1 MPEITGLTVLIDG
14 DISGITKAINEAKA
28 EIDAFS
34 SYTAVG
40 YAGGD
45 YTTAKKRYN
54 YWADSG
60 HINTNE
66 KISWWRDAMDYFSY
80 DETAQWEARKEIFAL
95 QQQNIS
101 DINKLAER
109 LVEFN
114 DYYSGTESGSTDAI
128 NMFNSV
134 KELNKSNARAG
145 ILTWME
151 YFDNVSELG
160 TKMYEGR
167 IKNSEEWLRR
177 EEKYNGLSVDD
188 YVKGLERM
196 KEYTAQYCS
205 EGLISYKEY
214 IQGIEYLDDK
224 IADKHAEEYAHWKN
238 DAAVWKS
245 DRDLYGDWA
254 EKGDSTVEFF
264 SRYKNKTKEFYNAG
278 KISWDTM
285 NEEIQAA
292 DRELFKIQST
302 GDEVYSK
309 WKNDADGWKNLRDT
323 YGDWE
328 KYGDSIV
335 QFYNRCIEKVAQLYK
350 EGHISWQK
358 YSDETMNYEMKLF
371 EAESV
376 SMDNILAQMSE
387 HIKNKQKL
395 FKDEEQSL
403 KDSWSVSDRDDRL
416 YELKGELAVYKNAVT
431 EKGKDKYRSLLDEQ
445 KKLRREE
452 ELYNL
457 QQKNNAVLEKLQA
470 QYDAAEKNKDNIL
483 NKITS
488 TNNDLKNIAD
498 DFNIDFSQ
506 FGKKTEQLL
515 EQLIY
520 EVRSAASKANT
531 NTYNDSR
538 KISINTAVS
547 GTLLD
552 RYINGRSAGLAG
564 VIYNGRVR

>member
-134 KELNKSNARAG
+134 KELNKSNAQAG

-224 IADKHAEEYAHWKN
+224 IADKHAEEYARWKN

-292 DRELFKIQST
+292 DRELFKIQSA

-520 EVRSAASKANT
+520 EVRSAALKANT

>member
-109 LVEFN
+109 LIEFN

-224 IADKHAEEYAHWKN
+224 IDDKHAEEYARWKN

-254 EKGDSTVEFF
+254 EKGDSTVGFF
-264 SRYKNKTKEFYNAG
+264 SRYKDKTKEFYNAG

-292 DRELFKIQST
+292 DRELFKIQSA

-309 WKNDADGWKNLRDT
+309 WKSNADGWKNLRDT

-371 EAESV
+371 EVESV

-538 KISINTAVS
+538 KISISTAVS
-547 GTLLD
+547 STQLD

>member
-14 DISGITKAINEAKA
+14 DISGITKALNEAKA

-66 KISWWRDAMDYFSY
+66 KISWWRDAMDYFAY

-128 NMFNSV
+128 DMFNSV

-224 IADKHAEEYAHWKN
+224 IADKHAEEYARWKN

-254 EKGDSTVEFF
+254 EKGDSTVGFF

-292 DRELFKIQST
+292 DRELFKIQSA

-457 QQKNNAVLEKLQA
+457 QQKNNAVIEELQA

-506 FGKKTEQLL
+506 VGRKTERLL

-538 KISINTAVS
+538 KISISTAVS
-547 GTLLD
+547 STQLD
-552 RYINGRSAGLAG
+552 RYINGRSVGLAG

>member
-66 KISWWRDAMDYFSY
+66 KISWWRDAMDYFAY

-224 IADKHAEEYAHWKN
+224 IADKHAEEYARWKN

-254 EKGDSTVEFF
+254 EKGDSTVGFF

-292 DRELFKIQST
+292 DRELFKIQSA

-416 YELKGELAVYKNAVT
+416 YELKSELAVYKNAVT

-538 KISINTAVS
+538 KISISTAVS

>member
-151 YFDNVSELG
+151 YFDNISELG

-224 IADKHAEEYAHWKN
+224 IADKHAEEYARWKN

-457 QQKNNAVLEKLQA
+457 QQKNNAVLEELQA

>member
-151 YFDNVSELG
+151 YFDNISELG

-224 IADKHAEEYAHWKN
+224 IADKHAEEYARWKN

-254 EKGDSTVEFF
+254 EKGDSTVGFF
-264 SRYKNKTKEFYNAG
+264 SRYKDKTKEFYNAG

-292 DRELFKIQST
+292 DRELFKIQSA

-376 SMDNILAQMSE
+376 SMDNILAQMSK

>member
-134 KELNKSNARAG
+134 KELNKSNAQAG

-188 YVKGLERM
+188 YIKGLERM

-224 IADKHAEEYAHWKN
+224 IADKHAEEYARWKN

-254 EKGDSTVEFF
+254 EKGDSTVGFF
-264 SRYKNKTKEFYNAG
+264 SRYKDKTKEFYNAG

-376 SMDNILAQMSE
+376 SMDNILAQMSK

>member
-14 DISGITKAINEAKA
+14 DISGITKALNEAKA

-66 KISWWRDAMDYFSY
+66 KISWWRDAMDYFAY

-224 IADKHAEEYAHWKN
+224 IADKHAEEYARWKN

-254 EKGDSTVEFF
+254 EKGDSTVGFF

-292 DRELFKIQST
+292 DRELFKIQSA

>member
-14 DISGITKAINEAKA
+14 DISGITKALNEAKA

-66 KISWWRDAMDYFSY
+66 KISWWRDAMDYFAY

-254 EKGDSTVEFF
+254 EKGDSTVGFF

-292 DRELFKIQST
+292 DRELFKIQSA

-376 SMDNILAQMSE
+376 SMNNILAQMSE

-395 FKDEEQSL
+395 FKNEEQSL

-538 KISINTAVS
+538 KISISTAVS

>member
-134 KELNKSNARAG
+134 KELNKSNAQAG

-151 YFDNVSELG
+151 YFDNISELG

-224 IADKHAEEYAHWKN
+224 IADKHAEEYARWKN

-254 EKGDSTVEFF
+254 EKGDSTVGFF
-264 SRYKNKTKEFYNAG
+264 SRYKDKTKEFYNAG

-292 DRELFKIQST
+292 DRELFKIQSA

-376 SMDNILAQMSE
+376 SMDNILAQMSK

>member
-224 IADKHAEEYAHWKN
+224 IADKHAEEYARWKN

>member
-109 LVEFN
+109 LIEFN
-114 DYYSGTESGSTDAI
+114 DYYSGTESGSIDAI

-134 KELNKSNARAG
+134 KELNKSNAQAG

-224 IADKHAEEYAHWKN
+224 IADKHAEEYARWKN

-457 QQKNNAVLEKLQA
+457 QQKNNAVLEELQA

>member
-66 KISWWRDAMDYFSY
+66 KISWWRDAMDYFAY

-224 IADKHAEEYAHWKN
+224 IADKHAEEYARWKN

-254 EKGDSTVEFF
+254 EKGDSTVGFF

-538 KISINTAVS
+538 KISISTAVS

>member
-66 KISWWRDAMDYFSY
+66 KISWWRDAMDYFAY

-224 IADKHAEEYAHWKN
+224 IADKHAEEYARWKN

-254 EKGDSTVEFF
+254 EKGDSTVGFF

-358 YSDETMNYEMKLF
+358 YSDETMNYKMKLF

-538 KISINTAVS
+538 KISISTAVS

>member
-134 KELNKSNARAG
+134 KELNKSNAQAG

-214 IQGIEYLDDK
+214 IQGIEHLDDK
-224 IADKHAEEYAHWKN
+224 IADKHAEEYARWKN

-416 YELKGELAVYKNAVT
+416 YELKSELAVYKNAVT

-457 QQKNNAVLEKLQA
+457 QQKNNAVLEELQA

-564 VIYNGRVR
+564 VIHNGRVR

>member
-14 DISGITKAINEAKA
+14 DISGITKALNEAKA

-66 KISWWRDAMDYFSY
+66 KISWWRDAMDYFAY

-128 NMFNSV
+128 DMFNSV

-224 IADKHAEEYAHWKN
+224 IADKHAEEYARWKN

-254 EKGDSTVEFF
+254 EKGDSTVGFF

-292 DRELFKIQST
+292 DRELFKIQSA

-457 QQKNNAVLEKLQA
+457 QQKNNAVIEELQA

-506 FGKKTEQLL
+506 FGRKTERLL

-538 KISINTAVS
+538 KISISTAVS
-547 GTLLD
+547 STQLD
-552 RYINGRSAGLAG
+552 RYINGRSVGLAG

>member
-109 LVEFN
+109 LIEFN

-224 IADKHAEEYAHWKN
+224 IDDKHAEEYAH
-238 DAAVWKS
+238 S
-245 DRDLYGDWA
+245 
-254 EKGDSTVEFF
+254 
-264 SRYKNKTKEFYNAG
+264 
-278 KISWDTM
+278 
-285 NEEIQAA
+285 
-292 DRELFKIQST
+292 
-302 GDEVYSK
+302 
-309 WKNDADGWKNLRDT
+309 
-323 YGDWE
+323 
-328 KYGDSIV
+328 
-335 QFYNRCIEKVAQLYK
+335 
-350 EGHISWQK
+350 
-358 YSDETMNYEMKLF
+358 
-371 EAESV
+371 
-376 SMDNILAQMSE
+376 
-387 HIKNKQKL
+387 
-395 FKDEEQSL
+395 
-403 KDSWSVSDRDDRL
+403 
-416 YELKGELAVYKNAVT
+416 
-431 EKGKDKYRSLLDEQ
+431 
-445 KKLRREE
+445 
-452 ELYNL
+452 
-457 QQKNNAVLEKLQA
+457 
-470 QYDAAEKNKDNIL
+470 
-483 NKITS
+483 
-488 TNNDLKNIAD
+488 
-498 DFNIDFSQ
+498 
-506 FGKKTEQLL
+506 
-515 EQLIY
+515 
-520 EVRSAASKANT
+520 
-531 NTYNDSR
+531 
-538 KISINTAVS
+538 
-547 GTLLD
+547 
-552 RYINGRSAGLAG
+552 
-564 VIYNGRVR
+564 

>member
-224 IADKHAEEYAHWKN
+224 IADKHAEEYARWKN

-498 DFNIDFSQ
+498 DLNIDFSQ

>member
-14 DISGITKAINEAKA
+14 DISGITKALNEAKA

-66 KISWWRDAMDYFSY
+66 KISWWRDAMDYFAY

-109 LVEFN
+109 LIEFN

-224 IADKHAEEYAHWKN
+224 IADKHAEEYARWKN

-254 EKGDSTVEFF
+254 EKGDSTVGFF

-538 KISINTAVS
+538 KISISTAVS

>member
-224 IADKHAEEYAHWKN
+224 IADKHAEEYARWKN

-457 QQKNNAVLEKLQA
+457 QQKNNAVLEELQA

>member
-109 LVEFN
+109 LIEFN
-114 DYYSGTESGSTDAI
+114 DYYSGTESGSIDAI

-224 IADKHAEEYAHWKN
+224 IADKHAEEYARWKN

-292 DRELFKIQST
+292 DRELFKIQSA
-302 GDEVYSK
+302 GDEVYGK

-328 KYGDSIV
+328 QYGDSIV

-395 FKDEEQSL
+395 FKEEEQSL
-403 KDSWSVSDRDDRL
+403 KDSWSVSDRNDRL
-416 YELKGELAVYKNAVT
+416 YELRGELAVYKNAVT

-457 QQKNNAVLEKLQA
+457 QQKNNAVLEELQA

>member
-14 DISGITKAINEAKA
+14 DISGITKALNEAKA

-66 KISWWRDAMDYFSY
+66 KISWWRDAMDYFAY

-224 IADKHAEEYAHWKN
+224 IADKHAEEYARWKN

-254 EKGDSTVEFF
+254 EKGDSTVGFF

-292 DRELFKIQST
+292 DRELFKIQSA

-376 SMDNILAQMSE
+376 SMNNILAQMSE

-395 FKDEEQSL
+395 FKNEEQSL

-538 KISINTAVS
+538 KISISTAVS

>member
-134 KELNKSNARAG
+134 KELNKSNAQAG

-224 IADKHAEEYAHWKN
+224 IADKHAEEYARRKN

-254 EKGDSTVEFF
+254 EKGDSTVGFF

-335 QFYNRCIEKVAQLYK
+335 QFYNRCIEKVDQLYK

-358 YSDETMNYEMKLF
+358 YSDETMNYKMKLF

-457 QQKNNAVLEKLQA
+457 QQKNNAVLEELQA

-498 DFNIDFSQ
+498 DFSIDFSQ

>member
-224 IADKHAEEYAHWKN
+224 IADKHAEEYARWKN

-292 DRELFKIQST
+292 DRELFKIQSA

-416 YELKGELAVYKNAVT
+416 YELKSELAVYKNAVT

-538 KISINTAVS
+538 KISISTAVS

>member
-66 KISWWRDAMDYFSY
+66 KISWWRDAMDYFAY

-224 IADKHAEEYAHWKN
+224 IADKHAEEYARWKN

-254 EKGDSTVEFF
+254 EKGDSTVGFF

-292 DRELFKIQST
+292 DRELFKIQSA

-376 SMDNILAQMSE
+376 SMNNILAQMSE

-538 KISINTAVS
+538 KISISTAVS